1 MNSADIMRLSRRR
14 KIEQFFLQ
22 RLTATKE
29 DINKIENCNVR
40 LNDKK
45 KYKAEKETTQE
56 KLNKSEKELSFSTK
70 KTKKQDDSIIKIEK
84 KNKRMEHLS
93 LAPSC
98 IPYNERHFFS

>member
-1 MNSADIMRLSRRR
+1 MNN
-14 KIEQFFLQ
+14 FFF

-29 DINKIENCNVR
+29 DINNNKIENCKVR